1 MRRTFLGLVTTVAML
16 AAVVAGT
23 AQADTIRV
31 MSTTDTVDAG
41 LVDGYN
47 GIPGIKALF
56 AQWESANNLPSDTLA
71 YTGVGTGVALDRARN
86 GEADVVITHAPS
98 LEKTFVSQG
107 YSQEAYGR
115 AIFYSDYVIIG
126 PQDDPAGVLS
136 SAPHDAVSAFEK
148 IAQAGAA
155 GKAVF
160 DSRGENSGTN
170 VQEQVIWGLTDPAV
184 VPTQVAANAAG
195 DTSRHEPV
203 TGGTAWYVKT
213 TKGQA
218 ANVQQCAT
226 TPNCYT
232 MTDRGTFN
240 RLVNSGT
247 LPQLKVVADKN
258 TASDRGGENLLVN
271 PFSAYIVNPSPS
283 GGFPVGAPTPN
294 VPAATRFVDFLTSD
308 FFQNA
313 VNAFPS
319 ASDPAFHADAF
330 PKVDAT
336 VPTTVT
342 AGQPATLNVTL
353 TDRLPGGDAIYG
365 IAVQLQASTD
375 GGNTFNNVGGPQ
387 RTNQSGVAS
396 FAPVVASTTT
406 FRVTTA
412 RQFKWS
418 PMAQTIGVVAATPAP
433 IVPPKDKTPPTVSKA
448 TLSAKKLSLTISEAG
463 KVKAT
468 FKIRKTRKV
477 NGKTRTTY
485 VSVKS
490 VTLFAKKAGRI
501 SRTFAALKPGTY
513 HVTLTATDKAGNV
526 KTRTVTLV
534 VKAPAKKK
542 TTK

>member
-1 MRRTFLGLVTTVAML
+1 MSRTFLGLVMTVATL
-16 AAVVAGT
+16 AVAGGT
-23 AQADTIRV
+23 AQADNIRV

-41 LVDGYN
+41 LVDGYD

-56 AQWESANNLPSDTLA
+56 AQWESANGLPADTLA
-71 YTGVGTGVALDRARN
+71 YTGVGTGAALDRARN

-107 YSQEAYGR
+107 YSLEPYGR

-126 PQDDPAGVLS
+126 PQDDPAGVRS

-155 GKAVF
+155 GNAVF
-160 DSRGENSGTN
+160 DSRGDNSGTN
-170 VQEQVIWGLTDPAV
+170 VQEQVIWGLTDPAAV
-184 VPTQVAANAAG
+184 TTQASANAGG
-195 DTSRHEPV
+195 DTTRHEPGS
-203 TGGTAWYVKT
+203 GGTYPAWYVKT

-247 LPQLKVVADKN
+247 LPQLKVVSDKN
-258 TASDRGGENLLVN
+258 TPNDRGGENLLVN
-271 PFSAYIVNPSPS
+271 PFSAYIVNPSGS
-283 GGFPVGAPTPN
+283 FPVGAPTPN
-294 VPAATRFVDFLTSD
+294 VPAATRFVDFLTSQ

-313 VNAFPS
+313 VDTFPS

-342 AGQPATLNVTL
+342 AGQSAPINVTM
-353 TDRLPGGDAIYG
+353 TDRLPGGGAIYG

-375 GGNTFNNVGGPQ
+375 GGNTFNNVGAPQ
-387 RTNQSGVAS
+387 ATNQSGVAS
-396 FAPVVASTTT
+396 FAPVVGSTTT
-406 FRVTTA
+406 FRVTTT

-418 PMAQTIGVVAATPAP
+418 PAAQTIGVVAATTPV
-433 IVPPKDKTPPTVSKA
+433 VPPKDKTPPTASKA
-448 TLSAKKLSLTISEAG
+448 TLTAKKLSLTISEAG

-490 VTLFAKKAGRI
+490 ITLFAKKAGRI
-501 SRTFAALKPGTY
+501 SHTFAALKPGTY
-513 HVTLTATDKAGNV
+513 HVTLQATDRAGNV

-542 TTK
+542 TKK